1 MPTEFVHKDF
11 YVAIT
16 AILPILFLAI
26 SIQSSSFIESSGQN
40 QTPGAYKFMHAS
52 LAIFMLG
59 LLTFFEGV
67 ALYALYNSK
76 EGRVNLLMLG
86 FVMVLAVLYIAL
98 DFVLKLYKK
107 SQDFGLY
114 VFFMFLGIAI
124 LFIQLKD
131 IVFK

>member
-1 MPTEFVHKDF
+1 
-11 YVAIT
+11 
-16 AILPILFLAI
+16 
-26 SIQSSSFIESSGQN
+26 
-40 QTPGAYKFMHAS
+40 MHAS